1 MNQEGMNAHKIAT
14 GGRSECN
21 VRADGEVWV
30 RVNGRKSMETSSSS
44 ETINQSINSYA
55 VFRNER
61 TVETRKEQGR
71 VLKNDIEE
79 VRSASRKG

>member
-61 TVETRKEQGR
+61 TCSTYSATVIAKCLLGQVKFYSKEF
-71 VLKNDIEE
+71 
-79 VRSASRKG
+79 